1 MDPRDVPERSSFWF
15 SLKAKDSLGGKLFDQ
30 TSILITLILSVFSFV
45 IFWPVI
51 SQIDIEEA
59 FFTPLVPAFL
69 FLFELF
75 GVGPT
80 EAMRVLFI
88 VSFIVSTVGI
98 YLFVRDLTKRQMT
111 AVLSTIIYLI
121 PPIPVFIL
129 TYFRKGLLVRE
140 LEAAKAFLFTVY
152 GDGAHFVALALIP
165 FAAIFFLRYLKSDNR
180 KNLFLSAVFGALIFL
195 ATRSQAMSLMLIL
208 LTISLSEIFLGMAR
222 VKIGRFLLISV
233 SILGLVSFWYT
244 PNFIIESLLLYRVQ
258 LISNIGFL
266 FPVSFTLGILMLLF
280 AFVFFAR
287 NEKRQPIFIAFLLF
301 VVFLGIVG
309 DWVWHQRSFVPHV
322 QRLIA
327 NLNMFFAIVLAVGIT
342 AVLDWGQLSE
352 RIGVKRRSHAVRS
365 FMAMVLWP
373 LSLFAAGLIIYL
385 VSPLILEL
393 FAGQAGVWP
402 KISAQVTGDRQ
413 HILKAAGSNFELVRQ
428 AGEAWQFLGI
438 AISVI
443 TFGVLLI
450 SAFGVNDVKKTN
462 LAEGDRAIPID
473 KEHEEG

>member
-1 MDPRDVPERSSFWF
+1 MDHREIPERSSFWF
-15 SLKAKDSLGGKLFDQ
+15 SLKAKGTLGGKLFDQ

-51 SQIDIEEA
+51 SQIEIEEA
-59 FFTPLVPAFL
+59 FFTPLIPTFL

-75 GVGPT
+75 GVSPT

-88 VSFIVSTVGI
+88 ISFIVSTVGI

-129 TYFRKGLLVRE
+129 TYFRKGLLVKE
-140 LEAAKAFLFTVY
+140 LEAAKSFLFVVY

-165 FAAIFFLRYLKSDNR
+165 FAAIFFLRYLKADNR
-180 KNLFLSAVFGALIFL
+180 KNLFLSAIFGALIFL

-208 LTISLSEIFLGMAR
+208 LAILLSEVFLGMAR
-222 VKIGRFLLISV
+222 VKIGRFLLILV

-244 PNFIIESLLLYRVQ
+244 PNFIIESLILYRVQ
-258 LISNIGFL
+258 FFQNIGFL

-301 VVFLGIVG
+301 VIFFGIVS
-309 DWVWHQRSFVPHV
+309 DWIWHQRSFVPHV

-327 NLNMFFAIVLAVGIT
+327 NLNMFSAIVLAVGIT
-342 AVLDWGQLSE
+342 AILDRGQLSA
-352 RIGVKRRSHAVRS
+352 RIGIEKRSHAVRS
-365 FMAMVLWP
+365 FMAMILWP
-373 LSLFAAGLIIYL
+373 LGLFAAGLTVYL
-385 VSPLILEL
+385 LSPLVLEL
-393 FAGQAGVWP
+393 FAGPAGVWS
-402 KISAQVTGDRQ
+402 KIGSQVTSDRQ
-413 HILKAAGSNFELVRQ
+413 NILKAAGSNFELVRQ
-428 AGEAWQFLGI
+428 SGEAWQFLGI
-438 AISVI
+438 GISII
-443 TFGVLLI
+443 TLGVLI
-450 SAFGVNDVKKTN
+450 VTVFGTKRVQKPN
-462 LAEGDRAIPID
+462 LGESDRVIPID
-473 KEHEEG
+473 KDYEEG